1 MNPSRT
7 PFRLTLLG
15 RNPRKSPPLTL
26 PVVNLALRVVRRF
39 AFLLV
44 VRRFAPP
51 ALRVLQPFFAAA
63 DLLALVMR
71 VDFLLGD
78 VRFTVLLVD
87 FRRTVLAF
95 LERAALFAALDLLVA
110 LALRV
115 LQPFFAA
122 ADLLALDGPLFVA
135 LRVEALLVDF
145 LFLDAAAF
153 LAAEDLF
160 AAFLLRVAAAFLA
173 AWERFAAFLFLVA
186 AAFFAAADLEAFVPP
201 LRTDLRADLL
211 VTLFFAGI
219 LFTFFELLG
228 GFTKTSLPS
237 LIGWWVL
244 ARGYNRNVLPSI
256 FDNYI
261 VVICRGVSDI
271 RR

>member
-1 MNPSRT
+1 
-7 PFRLTLLG
+7 
-15 RNPRKSPPLTL
+15 
-26 PVVNLALRVVRRF
+26 
-39 AFLLV
+39 
-44 VRRFAPP
+44 
-51 ALRVLQPFFAAA
+51 
-63 DLLALVMR
+63 
-71 VDFLLGD
+71 
-78 VRFTVLLVD
+78 
-87 FRRTVLAF
+87 
-95 LERAALFAALDLLVA
+95 LD
-110 LALRV
+110 
-115 LQPFFAA
+115 
-122 ADLLALDGPLFVA
+122 A